1 MKDYDTGGVDSMK
14 KTMLSIL
21 LAGTLALCLTSCGRW
36 KKTASD
42 SVAATEAPVVTAATD
57 SQSTVTDTTESAQAA
72 TATPEPTAS
81 LRAGTYQGEDGSVL
95 TVKEDGTCTYKTE
108 LSGTINGQAMTG
120 TVTFHGTV
128 ENGVFTFTK
137 ITYMGMD
144 ITSMATS
151 AGYSDATYWEEA
163 AASLYG

>member
-1 MKDYDTGGVDSMK
+1 V
-14 KTMLSIL
+14 I
-21 LAGTLALCLTSCGRW
+21 
-36 KKTASD
+36 
-42 SVAATEAPVVTAATD
+42 
-57 SQSTVTDTTESAQAA
+57 DTTESAQAA